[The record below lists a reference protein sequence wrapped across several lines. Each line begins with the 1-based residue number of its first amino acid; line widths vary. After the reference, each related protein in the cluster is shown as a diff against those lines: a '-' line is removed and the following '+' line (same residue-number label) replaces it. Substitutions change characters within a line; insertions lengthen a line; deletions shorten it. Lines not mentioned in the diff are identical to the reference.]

1 MAWLI
6 VYVIVERILEYDTM
20 IYMYRSCGNKKER
33 FKQEAPSCANDIISK
48 EWNYVKQKTSAII

>member
-20 IYMYRSCGNKKER
+20 IYIYRSCGNKKER
-33 FKQEAPSCANDIISK
+33 FKQEAPSCADDMISK
-48 EWNYVKQKTSAII
+48 EWKNVKRKYR